1 MEMDVRQT
9 PRSETFEK
17 GAAMRRAV
25 LGDAHVD
32 QSLSAATEFSRDMQD
47 LVTEYCWGAV
57 WTRPGLELAQRSLIN
72 LAMLTALGRLRELAV
87 HVRGAVNNGV
97 TEEQI
102 RETLLQ
108 AAVYCGLP
116 AGLEAFRVAEA
127 TLLTMK
133 SDG

>member
-1 MEMDVRQT
+1 MDMDLEPTTHR
-9 PRSETFEK
+9 ETFDK
-17 GAAMRRAV
+17 GVAMRRTV
-25 LGDAHVD
+25 LGDAHVE
-32 QSLSAATEFSRDMQD
+32 QSLAAASDFSHDIQE

-57 WTRPGLELAQRSLIN
+57 WTRPGLDLATRSIIN
-72 LAMLTALGRLRELAV
+72 LGMLTALGRLHELAV

-102 RETLLQ
+102 KETLLQ
-108 AAVYCGLP
+108 ASVYCGMP

-127 TLLTMK
+127 TLLKMK